1 MLMLKLMT
9 SVLVLSIFGWMMQQ
23 SVQIRP
29 DGMSTADNQTLRL
42 PSEVDD
48 EQITSV
54 GILPQPMDRTPLIV
68 GFNVNTSL
76 FKILNDALLLQRR
89 KVPPTVDSVL
99 ADLQS
104 VNELRERVLRT
115 TMEVATPL
123 QMRKAYDSRA
133 SRWVSSA

>member
-29 DGMSTADNQTLRL
+29 DGMSTADDQTLRL

>member
-104 VNELRERVLRT
+104 VDELRERVLRT

>member
-1 MLMLKLMT
+1 MLKLMT
-9 SVLVLSIFGWMMQQ
+9 SVLVLSIFGWMTQQ

-29 DGMSTADNQTLRL
+29 DAMSTADDQTLRL